1 MTSSAPFTTT
11 WTSGSDAFDRL
22 YIGVPG
28 LAFLV
33 DAATVVLTS
42 SSKEILDAI
51 VTEVVDTGRNIFGGA
66 GHITYISTASELKMH
81 FAEDIQLDA
90 HGTLLVEV
98 TLNAPINAI
107 TSIADTVIEEGALPL
122 ASDADIDV
130 TSVGHNNIWIDSTDA
145 SVAKLSLT
153 VSGAGNTYLKASTL
167 HVADVARFNIM
178 GAGSVVVEAAEV
190 SANAIESNVFGRGS
204 VAVHGNT
211 VANSLQTNLMGS
223 GFVSYYPSGS
233 CQTSSVQIGG
243 QGNAYLASVVCDA
256 TSVNIMGHGDA
267 YVQTVDTL
275 KRSGMGSGSIKYF
288 NTTPAHLPD
297 EHPHRFFRQPKV
309 ELTTDNKFKPAVIAT
324 EPTVHDAKSIDL
336 HLTVGKFS
344 WLHTPPPE
352 TLSAQAAPDGFF
364 DASYGLAVVAM
375 LIVSLIAFVAF
386 KKTTKRVAYEALP

>member
-1 MTSSAPFTTT
+1 MTSTAPFTTT
-11 WTSGSDAFDRL
+11 WTSGSDSFDRL

-28 LAFLV
+28 LTFVKYNASLV

-42 SSKEILDAI
+42 SSREILDAI
-51 VTEVVDTGRNIFGGA
+51 VTEVVGTGRNIFEGA
-66 GHITYISTASELKMH
+66 GHITYISTASELKVH
-81 FAEDIQLDA
+81 FAEDIELDA
-90 HGTLLVEV
+90 YGTLLVEV

-122 ASDADIDV
+122 GSDANIDV

-178 GAGSVVVEAAEV
+178 GAGSVVIEAAEV

-223 GFVSYYPSGS
+223 GIVSYYPSGT

-243 QGNAYLASVVCDA
+243 QGDAYLASVACDA

-267 YVQTVDTL
+267 YVQT
-275 KRSGMGSGSIKYF
+275 RMGSGSIKYF
-288 NTTPAHLPD
+288 NTTPAHLPE
-297 EHPHRFFRQPKV
+297 EHIHSFFRQPKV
-309 ELTTDNKFKPAVIAT
+309 ELTTDNKFKSAVIAT
-324 EPTVHDAKSIDL
+324 EPTVNDAKSIDL
-336 HLTVGKFS
+336 HLTVGTFS

-352 TLSAQAAPDGFF
+352 TLASAQATSDGFF

-386 KKTTKRVAYEALP
+386 KKAKKRVTYEALP